1 MVIRNSSKEDEN
13 KDIIVPTVKKAQ
25 GRLQDLKI
33 DFMVKHPICYRD
45 VADRIVVMDRL
56 SVDIL

>member
-33 DFMVKHPICYRD
+33 DSKDLNFLYVIGLWPME
-45 VADRIVVMDRL
+45 
-56 SVDIL
+56 